1 VTNPADTREVVGQ
14 WLAADAATVQKALA
28 NAVAAQPAWNRTPA
42 ASRAAILEHAADQL
56 EARMP
61 EFMALCVKEAGKSL
75 PDSIAEVREAVDFL
89 RYYAKQ
95 AREQFS
101 HAEKLPSPTGESNE
115 LQLHGRG
122 VFVCISPWNFP
133 LAIFLGQVAAA
144 WPPATASSPS
154 RPSRPT

>member
-1 VTNPADTREVVGQ
+1 
-14 WLAADAATVQKALA
+14 
-28 NAVAAQPAWNRTPA
+28 
-42 ASRAAILEHAADQL
+42 
-56 EARMP
+56 MP

-75 PDSIAEVREAVDFL
+75 PDSIAEVREAEDFL

-144 WPPATASSPS
+144 LAAGNSAAVVVLNTVAAACARPCPAIKISAITLLSPC
-154 RPSRPT
+154 

>member
-1 VTNPADTREVVGQ
+1 
-14 WLAADAATVQKALA
+14 
-28 NAVAAQPAWNRTPA
+28 
-42 ASRAAILEHAADQL
+42 
-56 EARMP
+56 MP

-101 HAEKLPSPTGESNE
+101 HAERLPSPTGESNE

-133 LAIFLGQVAAA
+133 LHLTQRASAPALALGKDHDDAIVTAKHGKEDAADA
-144 WPPATASSPS
+144 EAPAAE
-154 RPSRPT
+154 